1 MQSIIVIECNIHK
14 VVRVTCVKGKV
25 IHSTRVRENSRD
37 EDTCE
42 GFWDVSR
49 SLSETKN
56 VGIGGDENL
65 SKEKK

>member
-1 MQSIIVIECNIHK
+1 M
-14 VVRVTCVKGKV
+14 KGKV